1 MMALISLASMPNW
14 IWYTLIALLGAGVGG
29 YLIHLIYTLPYQ
41 MMLEWQA
48 EMIQVLN
55 PIILDNAQ
63 DELLTGFGSSYHQK
77 VAPVYLYAIMI
88 PLSAFL
94 SVSTLAIQGISIIGA
109 LSVIFVWFGLG
120 LAGIDY
126 RVQLLPDRLVLPL
139 GMIGL
144 MANGFGILTTPS
156 DAIFGAVVG
165 FLVLWLINALYRLVH
180 RQDGMG
186 LGDAKLLSACGAWL
200 GVWQLPVIVFIA
212 AALGVVAG
220 IIIQRHQGKASAFAF
235 GPYLIMAAWVV
246 LLFGEYIQAYVGI
259 R

>member
-1 MMALISLASMPNW
+1 MMALILVSLPDWA
-14 IWYTLIALLGAGVGG
+14 WYALAALLGAGMGG
-29 YLIHLIYTLPYQ
+29 YITHLMYALPHQ

-48 EMIQVLN
+48 ETMQMIDPVVST
-55 PIILDNAQ
+55 DAQ
-63 DELLTGFGSSYHQK
+63 DKLLTSFGSPYHQK
-77 VAPVYLYAIMI
+77 VAPAYLYTIMI
-88 PLSAFL
+88 LLSALL
-94 SVSTLAIQGISIIGA
+94 SVGTLAIQGISITGA

-120 LAGIDY
+120 LSSIDY

-144 MANGFGILTTPS
+144 MANGFGVLTTPS
-156 DAIFGAVVG
+156 DAIFGAVGG
-165 FLVLWLINALYRLVH
+165 FLVLWLINALYRLVR

-186 LGDAKLLSACGAWL
+186 LGDAKLLAACGAWL
-200 GVWQLPVIVFIA
+200 GAWQLPMIVFIA

-246 LLFGEYIQAYVGI
+246 LLFGEYLKSAGI
-259 R
+259 G

>member
-63 DELLTGFGSSYHQK
+63 DGLLTGFGSSYHQK
-77 VAPVYLYAIMI
+77 VAPAYLYAIII
-88 PLSAFL
+88 PLSALL
-94 SVSTLAIQGISIIGA
+94 SVGTLAIQGISIIGA

-144 MANGFGILTTPS
+144 MANGFGILTTPT

-186 LGDAKLLSACGAWL
+186 AWGCQTFVRL
-200 GVWQLPVIVFIA
+200 RGMAWCMA
-212 AALGVVAG
+212 AACDCVYCCSVGCGGRHHHPKTPRQGICVCFWTLSYYGSLGG
-220 IIIQRHQGKASAFAF
+220 FA
-235 GPYLIMAAWVV
+235 LW
-246 LLFGEYIQAYVGI
+246 
-259 R
+259 

>member
-1 MMALISLASMPNW
+1 MALISLASMPNW

-48 EMIQVLN
+48 ETMQMIDPV
-55 PIILDNAQ
+55 ISTDAQ
-63 DELLTGFGSSYHQK
+63 DKLLTGFGSPYHQK
-77 VAPVYLYAIMI
+77 VAPAYSYTIMI
-88 PLSAFL
+88 LLSALL
-94 SVSTLAIQGISIIGA
+94 SVGTLAIQGISITGA

-144 MANGFGILTTPS
+144 MANGFGILTTPT

-220 IIIQRHQGKASAFAF
+220 IIIQKHQGKASAFAF

-246 LLFGEYIQAYVGI
+246 LLFGKCIQAYVGI

>member
-1 MMALISLASMPNW
+1 MMALISLASMPDW
-14 IWYTLIALLGAGVGG
+14 IWYALVALLGARIGSR
-29 YLIHLIYTLPYQ
+29 LTHLIYTLPHQ

-48 EMIQVLN
+48 EMIQLIN
-55 PIILDNAQ
+55 PIILNNAQ

-77 VAPVYLYAIMI
+77 IAPAYLYAIMI
-88 PLSAFL
+88 PLSALL
-94 SVSTLAIQGISIIGA
+94 SVSTLAIQGISLIGA
-109 LSVIFVWFGLG
+109 LSVVFVWFGLG

-126 RVQLLPDRLVLPL
+126 RVQILPDHLVLPL

-144 MANGFGILTTPS
+144 MANGFGILTTPT

-200 GVWQLPVIVFIA
+200 GAWQLPVIVFIA

-220 IIIQRHQGKASAFAF
+220 IIIQRRQGKASAFAF

-246 LLFGEYIQAYVGI
+246 LLFGECIQAYLGI